1 MDAPVHDKRDSTRH
15 AGRGFTLLELLLAL
29 VATTLVAALA
39 ISLHFGRP
47 EVSLSSA
54 ADLLADDLRLL
65 QSRAISQGRP
75 ATLSFAPDGRG
86 WIALAPDD
94 ALPVRR
100 LDSDAVFEGVRFDAT
115 SVPDAGLV
123 RFDAR
128 GVPDQDAAL
137 VLRHKDHT
145 LVVEVDRRLGLVQG
159 PR

>member
-1 MDAPVHDKRDSTRH
+1 MSRMEQHPHERH
-15 AGRGFTLLELLLAL
+15 AAKRGFTLLELLLAL

-39 ISLHFGRP
+39 ISFHFGRP

-54 ADLLADDLRLL
+54 AELLADDLRLL

-75 ATLSFAPDGRG
+75 ATLSFAQDGRG
-86 WIALAPDD
+86 WVALPPDD
-94 ALPVRR
+94 ALPARR
-100 LDSDAVFEGVRFDAT
+100 LDSDAVFEGVRFEEA
-115 SVPDAGLV
+115 SVPGGGLL

-128 GVPDQDAAL
+128 GVPDRDAAL
-137 VLRHKDHT
+137 VLRQRDHA